1 MANNT
6 MTEREFLTQVQELEL
21 NEDLQH
27 YITTRIETLD
37 EHNARAAERRAEK
50 DAAAMEEVNA
60 FMEVYVNDPETIYSA
75 NGIAETINEFREE
88 DEKITVQKVSA
99 LLRKAVKAG
108 LLFDK
113 ENAGVGAN
121 SRKVKG
127 YALNKELFQ

>member
-6 MTEREFLTQVQELEL
+6 MTEREFLTLVQGYDL

-27 YITTRIETLD
+27 YITTRVETLD
-37 EHNARAAERRAEK
+37 EQNARAAERRAAK
-50 DAAAMEEVNA
+50 DAEAMEEVHT
-60 FMEVYVNDPETIYSA
+60 FMEVYVNDPEAIYSA

-99 LLRKAVKAG
+99 LLRKAVKGG

-113 ENAGVGAN
+113 ENAGVGA
-121 SRKVKG
+121 SGRKVKG

>member
-6 MTEREFLTQVQELEL
+6 MTEREFLTLVQGYDL

-37 EHNARAAERRAEK
+37 EQNTRAAERRAAK
-50 DAAAMEEVNA
+50 DAEAMEEVQD
-60 FMEVYVNDPETIYSA
+60 FMEVYVNDPEVIYSA
-75 NGIAETINEFREE
+75 NGIAETINEFKEE
-88 DEKITVQKVSA
+88 DEKVTVQKVSA
-99 LLRKAVKAG
+99 LLRKAVRGG

-113 ENAGVGAN
+113 ENAGVGA
-121 SRKVKG
+121 SGRKVKG